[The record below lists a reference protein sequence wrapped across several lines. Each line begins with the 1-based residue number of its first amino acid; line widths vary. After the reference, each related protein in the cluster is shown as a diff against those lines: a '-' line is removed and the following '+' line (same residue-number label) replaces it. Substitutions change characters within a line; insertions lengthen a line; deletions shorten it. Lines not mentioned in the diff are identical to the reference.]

1 MKIWRFYRSCSV
13 TAAVQFVLFIMPVTC
28 LYSLWIELEKLLV
41 NEKITASCQ
50 TNMSPNHHIKRYK
63 QHKWTL
69 KNCLASKFSKTII
82 PIRFN
87 RLHVCP
93 SVPDTMTAFF
103 CICYVIYSFFSHF
116 EWYISSHSSFKQS
129 KSAVI
134 CCVVHTI
141 KLCTMLSGF
150 EKKTKREISRNRI
163 RNVKFLTCFKHNF
176 LETINISLT
185 SNKKRCK
192 ASFL

>member
-93 SVPDTMTAFF
+93 SVPDTLTAFF

-116 EWYISSHSSFKQS
+116 EWFRHTAPLSNLKVQLY
-129 KSAVI
+129 
-134 CCVVHTI
+134 VV
-141 KLCTMLSGF
+141 LCTPSNYVQCLVVLKRKRR
-150 EKKTKREISRNRI
+150 EKLVVIE
-163 RNVKFLTCFKHNF
+163 
-176 LETINISLT
+176 LEM
-185 SNKKRCK
+185 
-192 ASFL
+192 